1 MLLLDGKTASAAV
14 KNEIRE
20 ETLQLLAAGKRAPHL
35 AAILVGTNGASETYV
50 ASKVKNCEEVGF
62 RSTLIRMDA
71 DVAEAELLDA
81 ISRLN
86 ADPEVDGIL
95 VQLPLPKQISEQ
107 KVIEAIDPA
116 KDVDGFHPS
125 SAGKLVQGL
134 PSFIP
139 ATPYGIM
146 LMLEQFDIT
155 TKGKHAVV
163 IGRSNIVGRPMSI
176 LLSSNQK
183 RGNCTVTI
191 CHSHTPNLKEICLQ
205 ADIIVAA
212 LGRPEFVKADMVKE
226 GAVVIDVGITRVD
239 DPTAKKGFRIKGD
252 VAFAEVAPKTS
263 AITPVPGG
271 VGLMTIAGLLKNTL
285 QAYKEYRTLNKEY

>member
-1 MLLLDGKTASAAV
+1 MTILDGKIASAAV
-14 KNEIRE
+14 KTAILA
-20 ETLQLLAAGKRAPHL
+20 ETQKLAAAGKRAPHL
-35 AAILVGTNGASETYV
+35 AAILVGSNGASETYV
-50 ASKVKNCEEVGF
+50 ASKIKNCEEVGVK
-62 RSTLIRMDA
+62 STLVRLAADA
-71 DVAEAELLDA
+71 DEASLLKEIA
-81 ISRLN
+81 ALN
-86 ADPEVDGIL
+86 ANPDVDGIL

-134 PSFIP
+134 PTFIP
-139 ATPYGIM
+139 ATPYGIL
-146 LMLEQFDIT
+146 LMLEHFNIS

-176 LLSSNQK
+176 LLSSNTPQ
-183 RGNCTVTI
+183 GNCTVTV

-205 ADIIVAA
+205 GDILVAA

-226 GAVVIDVGITRVD
+226 GAIVIDVGITRVD

-252 VAFAEVAPKTS
+252 VAYAEVAPHTS

-285 QAYKEYRTLNKEY
+285 QAYKQKEA

>member
-81 ISRLN
+81 IARLN

-285 QAYKEYRTLNKEY
+285 QAYKNIEH